1 MAYPAITLSE
11 PILTPE
17 AYLLLEND
25 NPEGIRHE
33 YVNGLVYAV
42 AGASRNH
49 NRVARRLT
57 ARLEL
62 HLQGTPC
69 EPFQSDMKVK
79 VLSDATKR
87 HDRTEKR
94 LAYQRLASLRENVL
108 LSQDSPY
115 LELYRR
121 RTEWQ
126 RECYAGAQTVT
137 LESVDMA
144 LVVEELYQ

>member
-1 MAYPAITLSE
+1 MDAATCI
-11 PILTPE
+11 ILKRMIFG
-17 AYLLLEND
+17 AAHQSRLLQ
-25 NPEGIRHE
+25 
-33 YVNGLVYAV
+33 
-42 AGASRNH
+42 
-49 NRVARRLT
+49 
-57 ARLEL
+57 

-79 VLSDATKR
+79 VQNGDDVRFYYPDAQVTCTEETDRYYNEHPCLIVEVLSDATKR

-94 LAYQRLASLRENVL
+94 LAYQTLASLQEYVL

-115 LELYRR
+115 LKLYRR
-121 RTEWQ
+121 RTDWQ

-137 LESVDMA
+137 LESVEMT